1 MSFIITVITDSCVS
15 PFGHLVTHPEQPRTR
30 KPRHVV
36 QIPKRK
42 GVNVKGGK
50 SMHRNI
56 AMGEELELTN
66 TEVEDASSSL
76 EFLSLGCI
84 THTQIHFDVNA
95 EI

>member
-1 MSFIITVITDSCVS
+1 M
-15 PFGHLVTHPEQPRTR
+15 
-30 KPRHVV
+30 
-36 QIPKRK
+36 
-42 GVNVKGGK
+42 KGGK

-76 EFLSLGCI
+76 EFLSVGCI